1 MFDNLKGM
9 ASMAGILKDL
19 PRLKAKMEEVKA
31 RLADVVVDA
40 ETGGGA
46 VRASANG
53 QLQVTGLSVDPA
65 LLSALVDAGD
75 AADRAMAEDLIVGAV
90 NAALAK
96 ARAAAEDEVRRA
108 AADMDLPLPPGA
120 LEGLMS

>member
-1 MFDNLKGM
+1 M
-9 ASMAGILKDL
+9 ASAGG
-19 PRLKAKMEEVKA
+19 VA
-31 RLADVVVDA
+31 RELLAGEKRRCDG
-40 ETGGGA
+40 GGGA

-65 LLSALVDAGD
+65 LLGALVDAGD